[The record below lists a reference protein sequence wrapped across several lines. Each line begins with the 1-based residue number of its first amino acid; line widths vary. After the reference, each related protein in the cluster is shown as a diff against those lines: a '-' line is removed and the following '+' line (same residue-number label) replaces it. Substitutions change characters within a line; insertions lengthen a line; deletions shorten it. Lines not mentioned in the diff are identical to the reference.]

1 MFLLKIT
8 LSKLYSKPNP
18 NIEPWWLAR
27 VADLKK
33 LMSLLFFISVYKMKF
48 FSFFWE
54 LCVLSDNFHVWQLP
68 LHLLHRLE
76 RNWLLWYKC
85 KAQSIW
91 ILEFNTTTH
100 RDTPR
105 EPSVRDFVW
114 FEYTALAVHDL
125 ITFTVHPN
133 EQINKLHMHL

>member
-33 LMSLLFFISVYKMKF
+33 LMSLLFFISVYKMKI

-54 LCVLSDNFHVWQLP
+54 LCVLSDNCHCIYS
-68 LHLLHRLE
+68 

-91 ILEFNTTTH
+91 ILEFNTATH

>member
-27 VADLKK
+27 VANLKK
-33 LMSLLFFISVYKMKF
+33 MMSLLFFISVYINERF
-48 FSFFWE
+48 FFLLRIMCSFR
-54 LCVLSDNFHVWQLP
+54 QLP